1 MLHLTSCLWGKLSQT
16 IVCNLSCKN
25 AGKCISKTLIFLH
38 FLGLRL
44 LSRSGLN
51 KSPSSNFGSVKSSVV
66 LVLLVLLA
74 SETKR
79 YDWILFTKLFGP
91 NFLKGRCS
99 YHAGFL
105 YPTKLVFFYVLV
117 IIQERVWH
125 RWLLHHFF
133 YHQHLNI
140 LWQLQYVK
148 RTIIW
153 HQGYDAILTVLNSC
167 GKTCMWEG
175 CPRVNKTT
183 TTTTTTTYSRTWEAS
198 FKT

>member
-1 MLHLTSCLWGKLSQT
+1 MLG
-16 IVCNLSCKN
+16 N
-25 AGKCISKTLIFLH
+25 AFPGLYLIFLH

-44 LSRSGLN
+44 LSCSGLN
-51 KSPSSNFGSVKSSVV
+51 RSPSSNFGSVKSSVV

-105 YPTKLVFFYVLV
+105 YPAKLVFFYVLV

-125 RWLLHHFF
+125 RWLL
-133 YHQHLNI
+133 I
-140 LWQLQYVK
+140 
-148 RTIIW
+148 
-153 HQGYDAILTVLNSC
+153 A
-167 GKTCMWEG
+167 
-175 CPRVNKTT
+175 
-183 TTTTTTTYSRTWEAS
+183 AS
-198 FKT
+198 FFLSSTFKYFMAITVCEKDNNLTSGIWCNPDCAKQLWKNLYVGRMPESEWNNNNNNNLFLNLGGKL